1 VEERQGGP
9 HNCQSQAIVGHP
21 LRLAADITG
30 WEKDAEKFEAQVE
43 NVIKALQADDGGR
56 ERAPEGKL

>member
-1 VEERQGGP
+1 
-9 HNCQSQAIVGHP
+9 VGHP